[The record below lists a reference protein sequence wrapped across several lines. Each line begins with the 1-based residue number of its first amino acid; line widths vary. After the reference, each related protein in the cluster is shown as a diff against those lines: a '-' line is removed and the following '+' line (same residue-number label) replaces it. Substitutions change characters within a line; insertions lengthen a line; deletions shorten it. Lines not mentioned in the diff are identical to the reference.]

1 MLLDDLNERLG
12 RVLLEVKARGGLNTQ
27 RNYVL
32 PSSSESEASED
43 EYVTSDHAAQNTFL
57 EHYLASYHEAGGAE
71 WWPYCFFS
79 NRRFATRV
87 VWEVAFIRGKGVVF
101 NISEKINDESVST
114 HAVFDE
120 YSGDTGDVETKDGW
134 EDPDDGGAS
143 GRRGV
148 ADAPGLY
155 GGKPSSRS
163 MGRYR
168 TEKKTERKFT
178 PDLKLERHSDE
189 RSRLF
194 INLYIVLYHWAKYDF
209 LNPASDGLVVSGP
222 PVTDTTDSDN
232 GLLLHPRVFSL
243 VECLKQWVG
252 RFHADLA
259 GQKLQYGES
268 IAKQWKSET
277 GNTFAPGSVEHCM
290 DCELEEIAKHMFSVK
305 GPVFAALTNGE
316 SKKLQDENISKR
328 YAALNQRVL
337 AMLRHAIEDVF
348 GTGSRIGTLSA
359 RHSLVTSIRGG
370 KWGAQTDTGGELSR
384 SYEPITV
391 FNVAVGDTIHVD
403 GLNRDLQVRGAPL
416 EKALF
421 PMFVGGDYQ
430 AKKYA
435 YPRARM
441 FVMEGPVVLCYD
453 GEKEL
458 QVVPGLSAIRKKV
471 ASD

>member
-12 RVLLEVKARGGLNTQ
+12 RVLLEVKSRGGLNTQ
-27 RNYVL
+27 RAYGI
-32 PSSSESEASED
+32 PSSSDSED

-57 EHYLASYHEAGGAE
+57 KHYLASYHEDAGAE

-79 NRRFATRV
+79 NRKFATRV
-87 VWEVAFIRGKGVVF
+87 VWELAFIRGKGVVF
-101 NISEKINDESVST
+101 NISEKIGDESLST

-120 YSGDTGDVETKDGW
+120 YSGDTGDVEKKDGW
-134 EDPDDGGAS
+134 EDADDGVAS
-143 GRRGV
+143 GRRSA

-163 MGRYR
+163 MGKYR
-168 TEKKTERKFT
+168 SEKNTERKFT
-178 PDLKLERHSDE
+178 PDLNLERHSDE

-209 LNPASDGLVVSGP
+209 RNPASDGLVVSGP
-222 PVTDTTDSDN
+222 PMTDTSDSVD

-243 VECLKQWVG
+243 VECLKQWVVQ
-252 RFHADLA
+252 FHTDLA
-259 GQKLQYGES
+259 DRKLRGGVG

-277 GNTFAPGSVEHCM
+277 GNTFAPDSVDYCM
-290 DCELEEIAKHMFSVK
+290 DCELEEIATHMFGEK

-316 SKKLQDENISKR
+316 SKKLQDANISRR
-328 YAALNQRVL
+328 YAALNQRVR

-348 GTGSRIGTLSA
+348 GTGSRIGTPPA

-370 KWGAQTDTGGELSR
+370 NGGAPTDTGGEPTG
-384 SYEPITV
+384 SYTPITV

-403 GLNRDLQVRGAPL
+403 GLNRELQVRVAPV
-416 EKALF
+416 ERALF
-421 PMFVGGDYQ
+421 PMFVGVDYRH
-430 AKKYA
+430 KKYA
-435 YPRARM
+435 YPRKRM
-441 FVMEGPVVLCYD
+441 FVMKGPVVLCYD

-458 QVVPGLSAIRKKV
+458 QVVPGLSAIRKRV
-471 ASD
+471 VSD